1 MNPRYRLV
9 AQRAAHCCEYC
20 GAPEALFNFAF
31 EVEHVLPTMRGGRDE
46 ASNWALACR
55 SCNLHKSSHTDGL
68 DPESQTSVR
77 LFHPRQDRW
86 SDHFRL
92 DVLNG
97 RLAGLTSIG
106 RATVN
111 RLRMNSPAQVVARS
125 QWSRLQMYPRA

>member
-31 EVEHVLPTMRGGRDE
+31 EVEHVFPTMRGGRDE